1 MDKQVDFDKAFDENF
16 TIGNVL
22 TIKAIETIIETGKY
36 EKGSYDT
43 LVVLSDGAGIT
54 WGKNQTTENSG
65 GIYKVL
71 KYYLE
76 DPKLLDNMYGE
87 QLKPYMDKLYDG
99 KDRSKKF
106 ALSKDSKFQ
115 ELLVEATQR
124 DRKMREAQRKHFH
137 NNYFRPMYE
146 LALDYDITLPLGLMV
161 FYDMGIHSG
170 PRFAT
175 QLIDKFDKEWTSP
188 AKFDIDKDG
197 EIDDK
202 EFTDEEWLELERA
215 WINGLIEFRLN
226 WLLNFKSSR
235 RPKHTKVVRLS
246 SYRMYAMQH
255 YAEQGDWDLE
265 LPLTHKNIHKYNRSR
280 PYVSST
286 KLTEELIREVELM

>member
-1 MDKQVDFDKAFDENF
+1 MDKQTSFDKAFDENF
-16 TIGNVL
+16 TIGNIL

-43 LVVLSDGAGIT
+43 LVRLPDGAGIT

-71 KYYLE
+71 EYYLN
-76 DPKLLDNMYGE
+76 DPKLKDNMFGE
-87 QLKPYMDKLYDG
+87 QLRPYMDKLYDG
-99 KDRSKKF
+99 KDRRKKGALTNDEAFGNLLIEASK
-106 ALSKDSKFQ
+106 
-115 ELLVEATQR
+115 R
-124 DRKMREAQRKHFH
+124 DRKMREAQRRHFH

-175 QLIDKFDKEWTSP
+175 QLIDKFDKEWTPP
-188 AKFDIDKDG
+188 AKFDVDQDG

-202 EFTDEEWLELERA
+202 EFTDEEWLELEKA
-215 WINGLIEFRLN
+215 WIKGLIEFRLN
-226 WLLNFKSSR
+226 WLLTFKSSR
-235 RPKHTKVVRLS
+235 RPKHTRVVRRS
-246 SYRMYAMQH
+246 SYRMYAMEY
-255 YAEQGDWDLE
+255 YAEQEEWDLE
-265 LPLTHKNIHKYNRSR
+265 LPLTHKNIHKYGRKK

-286 KLTEELIREVELM
+286 ELTEDQIRNVELM